1 MRNLFLISLISLFS
15 LNIAKARVVVIS
27 DFDDTIKQAN
37 SKGSFLAS
45 SYHFLRKK
53 PYLQMRD
60 LFKELKKHY
69 GRVEVESKSDSGI
82 ESIDIVTKLDRQ
94 TEKFLSEQF
103 MNFDAN
109 LLLYLKSGMT
119 SRRGTSLLLGI
130 YCTIFNLLL
139 VIKFMLFIAENK
151 FEILNPKQY
160 RMTKKNTKIQND
172 KVFCIYL

>member
-1 MRNLFLISLISLFS
+1 
-15 LNIAKARVVVIS
+15 
-27 DFDDTIKQAN
+27 
-37 SKGSFLAS
+37 
-45 SYHFLRKK
+45 
-53 PYLQMRD
+53 
-60 LFKELKKHY
+60 
-69 GRVEVESKSDSGI
+69 
-82 ESIDIVTKLDRQ
+82 
-94 TEKFLSEQF
+94 